1 MTDGQRVIFCKRV
14 EYLVTG
20 FQYILDLERTLTV
33 IVRLGRTGR
42 RAFDG
47 ADLLDQSLGILKAPE
62 VTN

>member
-1 MTDGQRVIFCKRV
+1 MTDGQRVIFCKRD
-14 EYLVTG
+14 LFKG
-20 FQYILDLERTLTV
+20 WNIQCILDLERTLTV